1 MKMIIKRKESMNIII
16 TTTKIININTKMM
29 QRTVGRQREARKTKR
44 IRRRGRSKQLMTQS
58 KLRRRKRR
66 KRLRLKNWLM
76 KLQELRENKR
86 KKG

>member
-1 MKMIIKRKESMNIII
+1 MKMITKRKESMNII
-16 TTTKIININTKMM
+16 TTTKIVNIITKMM
-29 QRTVGRQREARKTKR
+29 QRIVGRQREERKTKR

>member
-1 MKMIIKRKESMNIII
+1 MKMITKRKESMNIIM
-16 TTTKIININTKMM
+16 TTKIVNINTKMM
-29 QRTVGRQREARKTKR
+29 QRIEGRQREARKTKR

-58 KLRRRKRR
+58 RLRRRKRR

-76 KLQELRENKR
+76 KQQELRENKR